1 MKAPVAFGSETTS
14 VGTDG
19 ASSSVTRER
28 RVLFVSSSGGHW
40 VQLRRLRPAFEGW
53 SLYYACTN
61 AGYRSTVDPDER
73 FFGVPEATRWNKFRL
88 IAQALAMFLI
98 LLRTRPEVVVSTGAS
113 PGFFAMLFG
122 RLLRRKTIWVDSI
135 ANVDEMSLSGRQ
147 ARRFADLW
155 LTQWEHLARP
165 EGPGYFGS
173 LV

>member
-1 MKAPVAFGSETTS
+1 MIPAGNDDSTKDMTS
-14 VGTDG
+14 K
-19 ASSSVTRER
+19 R

-53 SLYYACTN
+53 SRHYACTD
-61 AGYRSTVDPDER
+61 AAYRSTVYPEER
-73 FFGVPEATRWNKFRL
+73 FFGVPEATRWDKLRL
-88 IAQALAMFLI
+88 IHQALVVLWI
-98 LLRTRPEVVVSTGAS
+98 VLRTRPEVVVSTGAS

-147 ARRFADLW
+147 ARHFADLW
-155 LTQWEHLARP
+155 LTQWQHLAQP
-165 EGPGYFGS
+165 EGPHCFGS